1 MTAPENRV
9 LVIDDEP
16 DIAAMLV
23 DSIEFL
29 GYRARA
35 AYNGLDGVRM
45 VDEFRPHV
53 VLLDYLMPR
62 MDGRHVLHFLRGA
75 HATLPVIIVSG
86 IQDSAVARGLMQE
99 GAWDYVPKP
108 VDLGYLARVLAAATA
123 ASVEPPQGARR
134 AS

>member
-1 MTAPENRV
+1 MTTPDSRV
-9 LVIDDEP
+9 LIIDDEL

-29 GYRARA
+29 GYRAVA
-35 AYNGLDGVRM
+35 AHNGLDGVRM

-53 VLLDYLMPR
+53 VLLDYLMPQ

-75 HATLPVIIVSG
+75 HPTLPVVIVSG
-86 IQDSAVARGLMQE
+86 IQDAAVARGLMQE
-99 GAWDYVPKP
+99 GAWDFVPKP
-108 VDLGYLARVLAAATA
+108 VDLGHLARVLAAATA
-123 ASVEPPQGARR
+123 ASVEPKADRR